1 MEWMI
6 YLMPRCLQSLWW
18 PHIFIIHSVN
28 FLFLFWTFSFWSV
41 RYMVSIITL
50 CWILKTS
57 SIYQE
62 YYYMENDDDD
72 DDDERILSIIKTEIK
87 FSWTFIRNKNK
98 IYKKKINVLMWW
110 LVVSSNM
117 SEYSIVVLFIY
128 SNVVF
133 LNDNHVFVYV
143 LKKIFTHTHTKSYI
157 ISNENVM
164 TNHLLRFQH
173 HQKKRKIYI
182 I

>member
-6 YLMPRCLQSLWW
+6 YLMPRCLQSWWW

-72 DDDERILSIIKTEIK
+72 DDEQILSIIKTEIK

-143 LKKIFTHTHTKSYI
+143 LKKIFTHTHTHTKSYNFKWKCHDKSPAK
-157 ISNENVM
+157 IS
-164 TNHLLRFQH
+164 TSS
-173 HQKKRKIYI
+173 KKRKIYI